1 MYGVFLISFIISNL
15 LLHCGPRIYSL
26 YGTGFFFQIVKAY
39 LWPSMESVFIN
50 NTFILEKIYIF
61 LIVGIRVP
69 YKSLRSS
76 LLIMLF
82 KITYILSEFL
92 NSWFHTYWAVLPL
105 LWWTYFIL
113 GRSVRFFFFFLVF
126 WGNVIFVQTSWKR
139 VNWTFVSLFVF
150 NNAVL
155 P

>member
-1 MYGVFLISFIISNL
+1 
-15 LLHCGPRIYSL
+15 
-26 YGTGFFFQIVKAY
+26 
-39 LWPSMESVFIN
+39 MESVFIN

-92 NSWFHTYWAVLPL
+92 NSWFNTYWAVLPL
-105 LWWTYFIL
+105 LWWTYYFIL
-113 GRSVRFFFFFLVF
+113 GRSVRFFFLVF
-126 WGNVIFVQTSWKR
+126 WGNVIFVQVENGWIEPLYHCLSLIMLFYLKVNSSYPVLANHTSYFFGCYLC
-139 VNWTFVSLFVF
+139 TI
-150 NNAVL
+150 
-155 P
+155 